1 MSQENV
7 EVVRLAQEAWNR
19 GDVEASIGFY
29 ADDAEV
35 ETDPRFIDGG
45 TFRGLPAIRRWGEG
59 LRSSWER
66 GGSVVISE
74 FIDLRDDRVLSL
86 GEWSGTGEA
95 SGVQISIPLAGVWTL
110 KAEKVTRVQW
120 FFDHQEALEAVGLR
134 E

>member
-1 MSQENV
+1 MSQDNV

-35 ETDPRFIDGG
+35 ETDPRFIEGG
-45 TFRGLPAIRRWGEG
+45 KFRGLPAIRRWGEG
-59 LRSSWER
+59 VREGWGR
-66 GGSVVISE
+66 GGSVVTSE
-74 FIDLRDDRVLSL
+74 FIDLGDRVLTL

-110 KAEKVTRVQW
+110 NAGRVTRVRW
-120 FFDHQEALEAVGLR
+120 FFDHQEALEAVGPA